1 MYGSTTLSRS
11 ADAAVAGRE
20 AARLRAMKPAPDL
33 LDAFADAVA
42 WRGDHRAIESVEGDF
57 DYATL
62 DRRITQLAHRLRAL
76 GVGPESR
83 VGISLPRGA
92 RELMTMLAV
101 LRAGGA
107 YVPLVPSHPLDRLR
121 AIVDDAA
128 PHLVVVHPRS
138 QLRELPDIQVLV
150 LDDLD
155 EAVEGWPTTPLEIS
169 VDPAQLAYLMF
180 TSGST
185 GRPKGVEITRG
196 AFASFLRS
204 MAHTPGLSARDRLLA
219 ITTTGFD
226 IAGLELFGPL
236 SVGATVAIADY
247 ETARDPRLLCRML
260 EQGAFT
266 IMQATPSMWRLLLEA
281 GWRGDGR
288 LRMLCGGEALP
299 PVLAQRLLAAG
310 GELWNMYGPTETTVW
325 SSLERVVPGF
335 ERITIGQPID
345 ATRLYVLD
353 EHGVPTEASEG
364 EVGIGGIGVARGY
377 RGQPELTAQRF
388 VAHPNGSDRIYR
400 TGDLGRRLT
409 DGRFEWL
416 GRLDHQ
422 VKIRG
427 NRVELGE
434 IETVL
439 RAVPGVSEALVV
451 ADRSGG
457 DEPRLVAYWVGTARR
472 EALVEATRR
481 ELPATM
487 VPSGWV
493 ALESFPLNSNGKIDR
508 KQLPSPEPTLEVEAP
523 HRDMSDTEACIAA
536 VWRDVLGLTD
546 VPVDEDFF
554 SLGGTSVL
562 ATQVILRLEQQ
573 LALDISLRTFFETR
587 TVEKLAACVGDDAAR
602 GGPVVVWLRHGRSDR
617 SPLFCLFGLNVY
629 QELANALGGSRHVI
643 GTHVPFRY
651 APGRDPRPALAEIG
665 QRYVSLIRSHQ
676 PHGPYELLGLC
687 FGGIVAYEV
696 ARQLEAAG
704 EQVATVAVIDAVLP
718 NAIHVDT
725 AKRARAALGSMRRA
739 WREPGELGRWLRRG
753 GDALAVHIPGLAPLL
768 AGHPDESTPIDLPID
783 GPEVELEMRRFA
795 DARTRLDARLLL
807 VRATA
812 ERQPAWMTLSPDYGW
827 GGRAARLDVHDIAAD
842 HLGVLRAPHVAS
854 LARALYE
861 VG

>member
-1 MYGSTTLSRS
+1 MSS
-11 ADAAVAGRE
+11 
-20 AARLRAMKPAPDL
+20 PPDL
-33 LDAFADAVA
+33 MDSFAAA
-42 WRGDHRAIESVEGDF
+42 ALTRGAHRAIESVEGDF
-57 DYATL
+57 DYASL
-62 DRRITQLAHRLRAL
+62 DRCVTRLAHRLRAL
-76 GVGPESR
+76 GVGPEHR

-92 RELMTMLAV
+92 RELIAMLAV

-107 YVPLVPSHPLDRLR
+107 YVPLVPSHPLERLR
-121 AIVDDAA
+121 AIVDDAG
-128 PHLVVVHPRS
+128 PQLLVVHPRS
-138 QLRELPDIQVLV
+138 QLRELRGIEMLV
-150 LDDLD
+150 LDDL
-155 EAVEGWPTTPLEIS
+155 EAALDGWTADPLDVP

-185 GRPKGVEITRG
+185 GKPKGVEITRG
-196 AFASFLRS
+196 AFANFLRS
-204 MAHTPGLSARDRLLA
+204 MAHTPGLSAHDRLLA

-236 SVGATVAIADY
+236 TVGATVAIADY
-247 ETARDPRLLCRML
+247 ETARDPRLLWRML
-260 EQGAFT
+260 AQGAFT
-266 IMQATPSMWRLLLEA
+266 IMQATPSMWRLLLDA

-299 PVLAQRLLAAG
+299 HVLAGRLLAAG

-325 SSLERVVPGF
+325 SSLERVMPSF
-335 ERITIGQPID
+335 DRITIGRPID
-345 ATRLYVLD
+345 DTRFYVLD
-353 EHGVPTEASEG
+353 ERGLPSDASEG
-364 EVGIGGIGVARGY
+364 EVGIGGAGVARGY

-388 VAHPNGSDRIYR
+388 VAHPDGSDRIYR
-400 TGDLGRRLT
+400 TGDLGRRRD
-409 DGRFEWL
+409 DGSFEWL

-439 RAVPGVSEALVV
+439 RAVPGVGEVLVL
-451 ADRSGG
+451 ADRPGD

-472 EALVEATRR
+472 EALVDAARR

-493 ALESFPLNSNGKIDR
+493 ALDAFPLSSNGKLDR
-508 KQLPSPEPTLEVEAP
+508 KQLPAPELPVELEAG
-523 HRDMSDTEACIAA
+523 HRSMSDTEACIAA

-546 VPVDEDFF
+546 VPVDQDFF
-554 SLGGTSVL
+554 ALGGTSVL

-573 LALDISLRTFFETR
+573 LGLDISLRTFFETR

-629 QELANALGGSRHVI
+629 QELAHALGGSRHVI
-643 GTHVPFRY
+643 GAHVPFRY

-665 QRYVSLIRSHQ
+665 QRYVALVRSHQ

-718 NAIHVDT
+718 NAIRIDA
-725 AKRARAALGSMRRA
+725 AKRAR
-739 WREPGELGRWLRRG
+739 
-753 GDALAVHIPGLAPLL
+753 
-768 AGHPDESTPIDLPID
+768 
-783 GPEVELEMRRFA
+783 
-795 DARTRLDARLLL
+795 
-807 VRATA
+807 
-812 ERQPAWMTLSPDYGW
+812 
-827 GGRAARLDVHDIAAD
+827 
-842 HLGVLRAPHVAS
+842 
-854 LARALYE
+854 
-861 VG
+861 